1 MLPTTR
7 TAVRPWSVAGGPDEG
22 VSDSERCAHC
32 RALTAANLIGAYRRR
47 FPDDARADYDWII
60 RRMGHVWDCP
70 RDGAANVVGYRCARC
85 GDAQPGRL
93 ARSKRVAY
101 VRRLCSAFTTGGV
114 DALASIVPA
123 DVEWIPQLAGGQV
136 LHGSEELQAFFAERR
151 SPLRVPPPARIEAV
165 GTDVL
170 VRFRSPPGAP
180 PLWSV
185 YQFETGRLFRAVSF
199 DNEAEAVRQTG

>member
-1 MLPTTR
+1 MRSDCERIAPKIRGSSAKSPSGCTTR
-7 TAVRPWSVAGGPDEG
+7 QR
-22 VSDSERCAHC
+22 
-32 RALTAANLIGAYRRR
+32 
-47 FPDDARADYDWII
+47 
-60 RRMGHVWDCP
+60 
-70 RDGAANVVGYRCARC
+70 
-85 GDAQPGRL
+85 
-93 ARSKRVAY
+93 
-101 VRRLCSAFTTGGV
+101 
-114 DALASIVPA
+114 
-123 DVEWIPQLAGGQV
+123 
-136 LHGSEELQAFFAERR
+136 FFAERR